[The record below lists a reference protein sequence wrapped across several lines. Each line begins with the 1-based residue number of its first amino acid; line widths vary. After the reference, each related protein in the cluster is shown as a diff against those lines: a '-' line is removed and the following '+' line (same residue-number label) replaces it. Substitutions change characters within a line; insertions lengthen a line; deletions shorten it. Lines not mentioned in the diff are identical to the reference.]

1 MKILLAGYNVDHDV
15 LKEFCSSRP
24 GARDLT
30 PETISAAYARI
41 SRSPRSV
48 DELRT
53 ESRAEVEKARRS
65 NRNIVFD
72 MGHSSIAEH
81 AVFNI
86 DILGVSRLLV
96 EEIERFRLCSYTE
109 KSQRYVLFRDDFT
122 VPDEIRG
129 TAAEDSFVAAIREQY
144 RCYHD
149 LYERLQPYVLK
160 RYRGEAAVSG
170 GRSALEGLAKEDA
183 RYAIALATQTQL
195 GMTANARNAELM
207 IRRLAASPL
216 AEARLCAGHLFD
228 VLKGVAPSLV
238 RYTEATDYDRLTRGD
253 LREAVDEIRHR
264 QGKPGR
270 TASDRQGAERPAVSL
285 IEATPEADEKVLA
298 LMVFSSSDLPMDR
311 CRRMVKSMNAADR
324 ANFFRAAFGRLRSHD
339 AVLREFERA
348 ELTFELVVSASCFAQ
363 LKRHR
368 MATIISQEYD
378 PVLGLTVPPS
388 IREVGME
395 DRLRGVAERAEDLY
409 RQLRKEAPSAAAY
422 ILTNAHRRRVV
433 LKINAREMYHLCRL
447 RTDRHAQWDIR
458 NVAEEM
464 NLLARKRMPLIMMMA
479 TGKDGFEA
487 LRSRA
492 LLENTNP

>member
-1 MKILLAGYNVDHDV
+1 MKILLAGYNVDGDV
-15 LKEFCSSRP
+15 LRECAALRP
-24 GARDLT
+24 EARDLT

-41 SRSPRSV
+41 SRSPHAV
-48 DELRT
+48 DELRA

-65 NRNIVFD
+65 NRNIVFE

-129 TAAEDSFVAAIREQY
+129 TALEDPFVAAVRDQY

-160 RYRGEAAVSG
+160 RYRKEAAAPG
-170 GRSALEGLAKEDA
+170 GRNTVEGLAKEDA

-195 GMTANARNAELM
+195 GMTINARNAELM

-216 AEARLCAGHLFD
+216 AEARLCAGRLFD
-228 VLKGVAPSLV
+228 VLRGVAPSLV
-238 RYTEATDYDRLTRGD
+238 RYTEATDYDRLTRAD
-253 LREAVDEIRHR
+253 LRDAVNSVFHQEEKAPRLR
-264 QGKPGR
+264 PGAK
-270 TASDRQGAERPAVSL
+270 TTVASL
-285 IEATPEADEKVLA
+285 IEATPDADEKVLS
-298 LMVFSSSDLPMDR
+298 LMVFSSSNLSLDR
-311 CRRMVKSMNAADR
+311 CRRMVKALNTEER
-324 ANFFRAAFGRLRSHD
+324 ENLFRAAFGRLRSYD

-348 ELTFELVVSASCFAQ
+348 ELSFELVVSASCFAQ

-368 MATIISQEYD
+368 MATIVSQEYD
-378 PVLGLTVPPS
+378 PALGLTIPPS

-395 DRLRGVAERAEDLY
+395 NRLRETAGRTENLH
-409 RQLRKEAPSAAAY
+409 RQLQKEAAPAAAY
-422 ILTNAHRRRVV
+422 ILTNAHRRRVF
-433 LKINAREMYHLCRL
+433 LKINAREMYHFCRL
-447 RTDRHAQWDIR
+447 RMDRHAQWDIR

-464 NLLARKRMPLIMMMA
+464 TALARKRMPLVMMLA
-479 TGKDGFEA
+479 AGKDGFEA
-487 LRSRA
+487 LRRRVI
-492 LLENTNP
+492 P